1 MRDNEIIFANT
12 PTAMN
17 FSSRAVKKARI
28 AQQEMSTAEAM
39 DLLAMRERFIIEHVP
54 TLHALI
60 MLIFPSTIPHFHY
73 MIADNEEDPRKLTLL
88 RGKKVIARNF
98 TPVT

>member
-1 MRDNEIIFANT
+1 MRDNEIFFPNT

-17 FSSRAVKKARI
+17 YSGKAVKRARL
-28 AQQEMSTAEAM
+28 AEQKTKEREAM
-39 DLLAMRERFIIEHVP
+39 DLLALRERFIIKHVP
-54 TLHALI
+54 KLHALI

-73 MIADNEEDPRKLTLL
+73 MIADNEDDPRKLTLL